1 MWRRLTRHWVRAG
14 LTVLIVGTALFAL
27 GVAAYA
33 FHVCASARGLIN
45 SASQIRTMADAE
57 REIAKWKERLGK
69 ESWME
74 PDDSGRGA
82 NYYARIANPLIAR
95 LHIVEPSEVRMRV
108 TVRDGKL
115 LCVSVEIYTP
125 AAPVAVDEWFKL
137 GMQNQ
142 FSLSY
147 IKGAVPVARVQL
159 PSSLPDAQRRKAFA
173 VRTRCLVL
181 PFGCESAEDVL
192 PVIRD
197 LKSGVSPSI

>member
-1 MWRRLTRHWVRAG
+1 MWKRLTHQWVRAG
-14 LTVLIVGTALFAL
+14 FAVLVVGIALFGL
-27 GVAAYA
+27 GIAAYGIY
-33 FHVCASARGLIN
+33 VCASATALID

-57 REIAKWKERLGK
+57 REIAKWRKRLGK

-74 PDDSGRGA
+74 PDDSGQGG
-82 NYYARIANPLIAR
+82 NYYVRIANPLIAR

-115 LCVSVEIYTP
+115 LCVSVHIYTP
-125 AAPVAVDEWFKL
+125 VAPVAVDEWFKL

-147 IKGAVPVARVQL
+147 IKGAVPMARVQL

-181 PFGCESAEDVL
+181 PVGCQKAEDVL

-197 LKSGVSPSI
+197 LKSDVSPG